1 MPHALS
7 GELCRREHFL
17 CEFIVR
23 NGKHCGRGSP
33 AEIHPLGEKEFQHK
47 IWSLCSLDAADCH
60 KNEPPNLTPA
70 FWPSGHCN
78 KAFAMDDLEKTL
90 QQVALARESTL
101 ILRDGFGGWSKF
113 KLSLSPTDSS
123 LPTFPGGPHR
133 LLFRP
138 TNFPPSPILL
148 NIGPSRS
155 VATQANVSV

>member
-1 MPHALS
+1 
-7 GELCRREHFL
+7 
-17 CEFIVR
+17 
-23 NGKHCGRGSP
+23 
-33 AEIHPLGEKEFQHK
+33 
-47 IWSLCSLDAADCH
+47 
-60 KNEPPNLTPA
+60 
-70 FWPSGHCN
+70 
-78 KAFAMDDLEKTL
+78 MDDLEKTL

-148 NIGPSRS
+148 NIGPVPLRCYSGKRLGLGG
-155 VATQANVSV
+155 AKTLANFLRDKKPPLVCLDINGG